1 MESFLK
7 LTANDLWQ
15 RTAGDMTSVTIV
27 FPNKRAA
34 LFFNEHLA
42 RQTDRPTWTPSYM
55 TISELFRSLTQLKTG
70 DPIKLVSDL
79 YKVYTSVTGSN
90 ESLDSFYF
98 WGEILISDFDDA
110 DKNLVDT
117 SVLFRNLKDLGEL
130 SADYSFL
137 GEEQREAI
145 RQFFHGYNAGGDTE
159 LKSKF
164 SALWNSLGEIYE
176 GFKSLLLKQEI
187 AYEGMIYRQA
197 IENLSPESMP
207 SKIYAFVGFNVLNK
221 VEQRLF
227 SLLEKAG
234 KALFYWD
241 YDVFYLKRSPHEAGE
256 FMRRNLRNFPSPLP
270 ESLFDSLSTPKDI
283 AFIESPTDTGQA
295 AYVSDW
301 IASHLTK
308 DDERQTAVVLCDEQ
322 LLLPVLHSIP
332 DIVRDI
338 NITMG
343 YPLSQTRACSLAI
356 DMLDNNTGDDNLQ
369 LCQEICNAVKDLAQS
384 DHHTSGLDTESCF
397 RTYTIFTRLST
408 LIQSGDLTVETHTLR
423 RLAKRILSAATVPFH
438 GEPARGLQVMG
449 VLETRNLDFRNVLML
464 SVNEGKLPK
473 GENSASFI
481 PYSLR
486 KAFGMTTVDHKVAV
500 YAYYFY
506 RLIQRC
512 EHVTMIYTTVT
523 EGSNRSEMSRFIL
536 QLMTEL
542 PYNVGANPCGSPALF
557 TFNCSLLTSKDS
569 SVAKTEEM
577 LCRLRTRYDITLNS
591 KASLSPKALNTYLT
605 CRMKFF
611 FNYVAGLKPFEK
623 RDNTIDAARFG
634 TIFHKAAELAYR
646 DLRQSGNLITK
657 EALTGMIKDNAKMQD
672 YTDQAFREQYDTM
685 NGSHLI
691 AEKVIVSYLKRLLII
706 DAEYAPFT
714 FLSSEHWASREFSC
728 PEIKTRVGGII
739 DRIDGKDNT
748 VRIVDYKT
756 GGKPSTV
763 PNIESLFTR
772 NGEHDGYA
780 FQTFLYSS
788 ILCDKYPDK
797 KIAPAILYIH
807 KAAAD
812 DYSPAIIMGQQRDKQ
827 PVTDFHLL
835 NDEFRHHLTELI
847 SEIIS
852 PNTSFDRTDN
862 EDSCRYCDFRYLC
875 KS

>member
-137 GEEQREAI
+137 DEEQREAI

-197 IENLSPESMP
+197 IENLAPESMP

-270 ESLFDSLSTPKDI
+270 ESLFDNLSTPKEI
-283 AFIESPTDTGQA
+283 SFIESPTDTGQA

-332 DIVRDI
+332 DVVHDI

-343 YPLSQTRACSLAI
+343 YPLSQTQACSIAI
-356 DMLDNNTGDDNLQ
+356 DMLDNNSDDDNLH
-369 LCQEICNAVKDLAQS
+369 LCQEICNAVKDLAKS
-384 DHHTSGLDTESCF
+384 EGHNSGLDTESCF

-408 LIQSGDLTVETHTLR
+408 LIESGDLLVETHTLR
-423 RLAKRILSAATVPFH
+423 RLAKRILSAATIPFH
-438 GEPARGLQVMG
+438 GEPAKGLQVMG

-542 PYNVGANPCGSPALF
+542 SYEINRPHSSLF
-557 TFNCSLLTSKDS
+557 TLHSSLFTSKDS
-569 SVAKTEEM
+569 PVAKTEEM
-577 LCRLRTRYDITLNS
+577 LRRLRTRYDISLNS

-634 TIFHKAAELAYR
+634 TIFHKAAELAYK
-646 DLRQSGNLITK
+646 DLRHSGNLITK
-657 EALTGMIKDNAKMQD
+657 EALSDMIKDNAKLQD
-672 YTDQAFREQYDTM
+672 YTDKAFREQYDTM

-714 FLSSEHWASREFSC
+714 FLSSEHWASQEFSC
-728 PEIKTRVGGII
+728 PEIKTRIGGII
-739 DRIDGKDNT
+739 DRIDGKEDT
-748 VRIVDYKT
+748 IRIVDYKT

-763 PNIESLFTR
+763 TNIESLFTR

-788 ILCDKYPDK
+788 ILCDKYPDE